1 MRLASSLAFML
12 IAASPAL
19 AQSGHNHSMPGH
31 NQGASKAAAATP
43 ANGNPDAVKAYA
55 AANEKMHRDMSIP
68 LTGDADRDFM
78 QGMIPHH
85 QGAIDMAKIVLQYGS
100 DPQVRKLAQDV
111 IAAQEKEIAEM
122 KEWLARRAK

>member
-1 MRLASSLAFML
+1 MRLAFSLAVLL
-12 IAASPAL
+12 IAAPPAL
-19 AQSGHNHSMPGH
+19 AQSAHEHHAPASSASMPPSPV
-31 NQGASKAAAATP
+31 AKAFT
-43 ANGNPDAVKAYA
+43 
-55 AANEKMHRDMSIP
+55 AANEKMHRDMNIP

-85 QGAIDMAKIVLQYGS
+85 QGAIDMAKIALQYGS

-122 KEWLARRAK
+122 KDWLAKRSK

>member
-1 MRLASSLAFML
+1 MRLALTLGLLLA
-12 IAASPAL
+12 AAPAL
-19 AQSGHNHSMPGH
+19 AQSAHDHGAPTHAAMPPSPVV
-31 NQGASKAAAATP
+31 QAFT
-43 ANGNPDAVKAYA
+43 
-55 AANEKMHRDMSIP
+55 AANEKMHRDMDIP

-85 QGAIDMAKIVLQYGS
+85 QGAIDMAKIVLQHGS

-122 KEWLARRAK
+122 KAWLASRKK

>member
-1 MRLASSLAFML
+1 MRLAFTLAL
-12 IAASPAL
+12 LLAAAPAL
-19 AQSGHNHSMPGH
+19 AQSGHDH
-31 NQGASKAAAATP
+31 GAPKPAATAP
-43 ANGNPDAVKAYA
+43 SPVVQAFS
-55 AANEKMHRDMSIP
+55 AANAKMHRDMNVP

-100 DPQVRKLAQDV
+100 DPQVRKLAQEV

-122 KEWLARRAK
+122 KAWLASRKK

>member
-1 MRLASSLAFML
+1 MRLAFTLAL
-12 IAASPAL
+12 LLAAAPAL
-19 AQSGHNHSMPGH
+19 AQSGHDHAAPKS
-31 NQGASKAAAATP
+31 AAAAPSPVVQAFT
-43 ANGNPDAVKAYA
+43 
-55 AANEKMHRDMSIP
+55 AANAKMHRDMNIP

-85 QGAIDMAKIVLQYGS
+85 QGAIDMAKIVLQHGS

-122 KEWLARRAK
+122 KAWLASRKK

>member
-1 MRLASSLAFML
+1 MRLALTLGLLLA
-12 IAASPAL
+12 AAPAL
-19 AQSGHNHSMPGH
+19 AQSSHDHAAPMNATMPPSPVV
-31 NQGASKAAAATP
+31 QAFT
-43 ANGNPDAVKAYA
+43 
-55 AANEKMHRDMSIP
+55 AANEKMHRDMNIP

-85 QGAIDMAKIVLQYGS
+85 QGAIDMAKVVLQYGS

-122 KEWLARRAK
+122 KAWLANHKK

>member
-1 MRLASSLAFML
+1 MRLAFTLAL
-12 IAASPAL
+12 LLAAAPAL
-19 AQSGHNHSMPGH
+19 AQSGHDHSGH
-31 NQGASKAAAATP
+31 KPAAAAP
-43 ANGNPDAVKAYA
+43 SPVVQAFS
-55 AANEKMHRDMSIP
+55 AANAKMHRDMNVP

-100 DPQVRKLAQDV
+100 DPQVRKLAQEV

-122 KEWLARRAK
+122 KAWLASRKK